1 MKIKVWEKIK
11 AAELGKQ
18 WRQHEMKG
26 RSNKRGCRL
35 HLEAIYPS
43 HESIYFSHWHLYS
56 IIFIYCNICPS
67 HEVFGKGLE
76 LKRTRQFHLCFF
88 DNVSDW
94 HIVHNIFEK
103 FYQNHSRL
111 ATKLPCYM
119 SEFNAKNPVMRSN
132 IGSH

>member
-88 DNVSDW
+88 DNVSDILCTTFLKSFIKIIQDW
-94 HIVHNIFEK
+94 Q
-103 FYQNHSRL
+103 QNYL
-111 ATKLPCYM
+111 ATCQNLM
-119 SEFNAKNPVMRSN
+119 QKNPVMRSN